1 MYGVALL
8 HLFSQIYNETVRNLL
23 GPSSAG
29 ILDLREDAHGA
40 TIVSGLTEL
49 EVKDSEE
56 VMTLLHRGNLRRTCE
71 PTAVNKTSSR
81 SHAILKV
88 RVGIT
93 EDLRAMLDVGV
104 PCAGDCGGTQSCYEH
119 MSEGSHWSPIHD

>member
-1 MYGVALL
+1 MLVMVGGRTDVDYSHYKYPHYCSSIGQLTRFL
-8 HLFSQIYNETVRNLL
+8 HFLQIYNETVRNLL

-29 ILDLREDAHGA
+29 LLDLREDAHGA

-88 RVGIT
+88 KGWELLKVC
-93 EDLRAMLDVGV
+93 ML
-104 PCAGDCGGTQSCYEH
+104 C
-119 MSEGSHWSPIHD
+119 

>member
-1 MYGVALL
+1 MCASACACACVIREGSLTKTVVDFF
-8 HLFSQIYNETVRNLL
+8 HCFTQIYNETVRNLL

-29 ILDLREDAHGA
+29 TLDLREDAHGA

-49 EVKDSEE
+49 QVKDSEE
-56 VMTLLHRGNLRRTCE
+56 VMRLLSRGNLRRTCE

-88 RVGIT
+88 IYTCTCTWIIR
-93 EDLRAMLDVGV
+93 LRSSLNKPV
-104 PCAGDCGGTQSCYEH
+104 SLL
-119 MSEGSHWSPIHD
+119 